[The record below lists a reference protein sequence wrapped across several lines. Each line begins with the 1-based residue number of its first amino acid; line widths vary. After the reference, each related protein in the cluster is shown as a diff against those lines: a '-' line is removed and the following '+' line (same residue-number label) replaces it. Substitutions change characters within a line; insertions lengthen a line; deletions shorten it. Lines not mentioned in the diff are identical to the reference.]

1 MRTHLLFLVLL
12 AVQSPAVLA
21 AEPEFK
27 VSFAAEVVGKSSGG
41 SAPQPGRTADGKP
54 DHYEKIFDAT
64 VKGRSHEE
72 YFAAING
79 GWDKNLSTLRPSLDP
94 SRSYLV
100 IHSQEPKDVF
110 DLRSPNIFKKG
121 LLSKGIRK
129 MAQSTFGIGHVFLSW
144 RCQLEGGQMAEGTVG
159 QTGELSNQFKKM
171 LDNGWGLTTFVTK
184 FTDGHLQT
192 PALLDFEFEGEEPL
206 HTLAVEVDP
215 AICRNAM
222 VFVKKYLEHPSR
234 PMENF
239 GLQMD
244 PVKFEGGGCGSFGI
258 SVLDQSRIFGST
270 PLVPNFWRH
279 MTARTSLFGQ
289 GDLELPDDSVPAKLR
304 TENPGRTKKISP
316 FRLFLLSNWDASRR
330 DGGQKVKIM
339 DPELLL
345 LFLKTVYRSFHK
357 DLAAADPRLFREL
370 RRSQLYQPRIS
381 IENTIVEVSEAQQE
395 AIVRQTGS
403 RVIDGTFDPQAN
415 TTVRQT
421 LSWVKSLR
429 RQGYQARPV
438 RVGATKRAAVGVILH
453 KISHK
458 IGR

>member
-1 MRTHLLFLVLL
+1 MRTHLLFFVLF
-12 AVQSPAVLA
+12 SVLSAGVHA
-21 AEPEFK
+21 AEPEHK
-27 VSFAAEVVGKSSGG
+27 ISFAADAFAKSSGG
-41 SAPQPGRTADGKP
+41 NAPQPGRTADGKP
-54 DHYEKIFDAT
+54 DHYEKIYDAT
-64 VKGRSHEE
+64 VKGRSPAD

-94 SRSYLV
+94 TRSYLV

-110 DLRSPNIFKKG
+110 DLRSPDIFKRG
-121 LLSKGIRK
+121 LLSKGIKK

-144 RCQLEGGQMAEGTVG
+144 RCQLEGGKMAEGTVG

-206 HTLAVEVDP
+206 HTLAIEVDP
-215 AICRNAM
+215 EICANAM
-222 VFVKKYLEHPSR
+222 GFVKKFLEHPAR

-244 PVKFEGGGCGSFGI
+244 PVKFEGGGCGSFGV
-258 SVLDQSRIFGST
+258 SVLDQSRIFGANRII
-270 PLVPNFWRH
+270 PNFWRH
-279 MTARTSLFGQ
+279 MAARTSLFGQ
-289 GDLELPDDSVPAKLR
+289 GDLELPEDAEPASLR
-304 TENPGRTKKISP
+304 TENPERTKKVSP

-357 DLAAADPRLFREL
+357 DLAAADPRLFSEL
-370 RRSQLYQPRIS
+370 RRSQLYRPRIS

-421 LSWVKSLR
+421 LSWVKTLR

-438 RVGATKRAAVGVILH
+438 RVGATKRAAVGVILD
-453 KISHK
+453 KA
-458 IGR
+458 GR